1 MSPGSGEKSVRRPI
15 EALPFERNS
24 FPMAVPVMS
33 VAPAR
38 TKFAGLAW
46 TALILGI
53 VGLVGS
59 PVIIFNNLTA
69 IAAGVGVVLGLIAVF
84 GSRKVLALIGT
95 ALCVGAIVAT
105 VAVQQAAVDELN
117 EQIDNLEN
125 SISQP

>member
-1 MSPGSGEKSVRRPI
+1 
-15 EALPFERNS
+15 
-24 FPMAVPVMS
+24 MAVPVMS

>member
-1 MSPGSGEKSVRRPI
+1 MSSAVASVT
-15 EALPFERNS
+15 
-24 FPMAVPVMS
+24 
-33 VAPAR
+33 PAR

-84 GSRKVLALIGT
+84 GSKKVLALIGT

-105 VAVQQAAVDELN
+105 VAVQKAAVNDLNQKIDEVNNTLTT
-117 EQIDNLEN
+117 
-125 SISQP
+125 PAP